1 MIIILPLIMIFLL
14 LFLIFDKCFITN
26 DYKNNNQVQHLIR
39 VYEQK
44 LIETND
50 EIDKNNKKI
59 RSLKAEIKKQGNT
72 L

>member
-1 MIIILPLIMIFLL
+1 MFEDIDI
-14 LFLIFDKCFITN
+14 
-26 DYKNNNQVQHLIR
+26 NNSKYNLMM
-39 VYEQK
+39 EK